1 MHGAETGGG
10 VWGAKPRV
18 RAPRSVRCV
27 RNEVGD
33 GPENVSSKKPRVSE
47 IGKMPR
53 DVLPQSGTV
62 AVTTSIR
69 GGAVNRP
76 SASIRKTCPA
86 TGVDPNLA
94 GLLKNLVAAL
104 ISGPRNCASGE
115 REQRGPVRHLA
126 EQCCFQ
132 YARKIHQLEISEP
145 ASPPPSPNRPQP
157 CLLYA
162 LPSTL

>member
-10 VWGAKPRV
+10 VWGAKPRL

-27 RNEVGD
+27 RNEGYD
-33 GPENVSSKKPRVSE
+33 GPENVSSKKPRVSK
-47 IGKMPR
+47 IGKRPLGIMPR

-62 AVTTSIR
+62 AVTTSSR

-94 GLLKNLVAAL
+94 GLLKNLYCRPGLWPAK
-104 ISGPRNCASGE
+104 CASGE

-126 EQCCFQ
+126 GQCCFQ
-132 YARKIHQLEISEP
+132 YAPKTVNS
-145 ASPPPSPNRPQP
+145 N
-157 CLLYA
+157 
-162 LPSTL
+162 